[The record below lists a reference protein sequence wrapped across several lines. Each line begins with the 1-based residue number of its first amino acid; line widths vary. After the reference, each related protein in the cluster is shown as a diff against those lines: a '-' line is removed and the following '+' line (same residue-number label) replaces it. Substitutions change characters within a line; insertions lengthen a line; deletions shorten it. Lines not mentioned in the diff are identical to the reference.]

1 MLGKK
6 KKPKDF
12 SVSAVV
18 VSLGSKIVLWL
29 TLFFL
34 WLGKKKTRN
43 RCFLFLFFFLFCF
56 FFGHFWSCFGGVI
69 LWFRYKVTCFF
80 VFFKNKKSHGLT
92 CQVKSGRR
100 RATSQRQ
107 DWCHQPLCFHLVNLL
122 VSRAPTSEAGI
133 AAEFAW
139 QLATSTACHAWMSK
153 KINKRESVG
162 QTH

>member
-6 KKPKDF
+6 KKKRFF
-12 SVSAVV
+12 SICCGSFIRVSNSFMVN
-18 VSLGSKIVLWL
+18 S
-29 TLFFL
+29 FFL
-34 WLGKKKTRN
+34 AREKKTRN
-43 RCFLFLFFFLFCF
+43 RCFLFLVFLFCF
-56 FFGHFWSCFGGVI
+56 FFGHFWSCFGRVI

-80 VFFKNKKSHGLT
+80 VFFKKKKKSHGLT

-133 AAEFAW
+133 AAEFGW